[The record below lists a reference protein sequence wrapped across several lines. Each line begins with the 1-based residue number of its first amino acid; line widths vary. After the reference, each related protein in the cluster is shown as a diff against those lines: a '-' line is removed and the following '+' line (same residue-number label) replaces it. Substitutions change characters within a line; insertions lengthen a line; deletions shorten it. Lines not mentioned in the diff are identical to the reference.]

1 MDKLLDP
8 EFLRETLDGP
18 TGNPLSSSMEP
29 VPVSTL
35 RASIGRISGRL
46 WLDFINM
53 SETTA
58 AAWCILIAIVG
69 TLALKG
75 IA

>member
-1 MDKLLDP
+1 MFDR
-8 EFLRETLDGP
+8 EFLEETIDGVVRP
-18 TGNPLSSSMEP
+18 EPAKVPL
-29 VPVSTL
+29 
-35 RASIGRISGRL
+35 AGRL

-58 AAWCILIAIVG
+58 AAWCILMAIVG